1 MRVLHI
7 FTNPHLTNGAT
18 MFEFRVSQLLKK
30 DGIYFDYL
38 VTDQAENKEIEQYK
52 SLGSNIYKLPI
63 DKKHGLFIR
72 ELKINREYFKFFKNH
87 DYDIVYADTEN
98 SLRAIHL
105 LMAKLAGIPTRV
117 VHSHNTNL
125 QTESKISKIISRII
139 RHFFLFS
146 ATDYFACS
154 DMAAEWLFPK
164 SIFKKKKYTLLT
176 NGVDLKTFKFDEK
189 TRIRMREKYD
199 ISLSDIIIGN
209 VGRFMPQKNHK
220 YMMSI
225 FNEVVKK
232 VPNVKLMLIGSGPL
246 EQEIREIV
254 KDYNLNDAVIFVG
267 TTNNIVDYYQMMD
280 LFLMPSLFEGLPIT
294 GIEAQ
299 ANGLPCLFSDSI
311 TRELAI
317 TKLANYC
324 ALSEKEEVWR
334 DKIIELLSV
343 GRQDCSEE
351 IINAGYSI
359 YDTVNYLKSFY
370 LSKEEA

>member
-1 MRVLHI
+1 
-7 FTNPHLTNGAT
+7 

-139 RHFFLFS
+139 RHFFWFS

-246 EQEIREIV
+246 EQEIREMV